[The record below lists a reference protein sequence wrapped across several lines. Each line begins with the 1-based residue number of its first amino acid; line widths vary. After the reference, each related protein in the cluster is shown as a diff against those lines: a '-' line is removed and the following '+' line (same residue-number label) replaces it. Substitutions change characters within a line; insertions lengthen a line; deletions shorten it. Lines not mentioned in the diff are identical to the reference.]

1 MQHGYEELDRAG
13 GFSRVG
19 LLSPLRHRDFRVLWA
34 GMTISL
40 LGDGIFLVAMAWQ
53 VYAISNVPTALS
65 FVGIAMTIPHIA
77 FLLIGGA
84 ISDRFDRRLV
94 MLGADAVR
102 CAAITA
108 LAVLSLTGALQLSHM
123 IGLVAVYGAGT
134 AFFGPAFD
142 AIVPDVLPR
151 ELLAQAN
158 SLDQFIRPVA
168 LRLAGP
174 AVGGLLIGGIG
185 VGAAFAVNAA
195 SFVASAAAL
204 ISMRSRPHRPP
215 QGELSL
221 LRDIGEGFAYVRANI
236 WLWGSFL
243 AAAFAYLV
251 FMGPVEVL
259 LPFMVKNELHGSATD
274 LGFVFA
280 AGGIGAIGAAAL
292 MGRRRLPRRTI
303 TFVYVVWTLAT
314 VALTGYGLAVT
325 TWQLMA
331 ACLAFNA
338 LETAGTIVWATMKQ
352 RHVPSHLLGRVS
364 SLDWLISIGL
374 LPVSFALT
382 GPAAAAFGTRHTLEF
397 AGIVGAII
405 TLAPLFLPGMRDIER
420 DHRGQAAAPGDATGS
435 PSEAAA
441 SASLRS

>member
-1 MQHGYEELDRAG
+1 MQHGYEGLDRAG
-13 GFSRVG
+13 GFSHG
-19 LLSPLRHRDFRVLWA
+19 NLLSPLRHRDFRVMWA

-53 VYAISNVPTALS
+53 VYAISNAPTALS
-65 FVGIAMTIPHIA
+65 FVGIAMTIPHIV
-77 FLLIGGA
+77 FLVVGGA
-84 ISDRFDRRLV
+84 VSDRFDRRLV
-94 MLGADAVR
+94 MLGADVVR
-102 CAAITA
+102 GVAITA

-123 IGLVAVYGAGT
+123 IVLVAVYGAGT

-204 ISMRSRPHRPP
+204 LAMHSRPGRPQQEQP
-215 QGELSL
+215 SL
-221 LRDIGEGFAYVRANI
+221 VRDIGEGFAYVRANI
-236 WLWGSFL
+236 WLWGTFL
-243 AAAFAYLV
+243 AATFAYLV
-251 FMGPVEVL
+251 FMGPAEVL
-259 LPFMVKNELHGSATD
+259 LPFLVKNELHGSATD

-280 AGGIGAIGAAAL
+280 AGGVGAIGAAAL

-303 TFVYVVWTLAT
+303 TFMYVVWTLAT
-314 VALTGYGLAVT
+314 VALTGYGLAVA
-325 TWQLMA
+325 TWQLMV

-382 GPAAAAFGTRHTLEF
+382 GPAAAAFGARDTLVF
-397 AGIVGAII
+397 AGIIGGVI

-420 DHRGQAAAPGDATGS
+420 HRDDRDAAPSAAPVAPLATAG
-435 PSEAAA
+435 PGGQG
-441 SASLRS
+441 